1 MARPH
6 DPPPG
11 DSVRE
16 LDAELAFHFTETVEA
31 LVARGWT
38 ETDAHAE
45 AERRFGSRRHYQHHL
60 VSIDRTIQRRRR
72 MRAIFSVDLR
82 DAIRSLRA
90 TPVLTAVAIASLA
103 LGIGANTALFSIV
116 NGLIL
121 RPLPARDPGRLAL
134 IDQSSWTNPIWE
146 EIRDRHADIFDGA
159 FAWSNETFDLSTSG
173 ETEPVDGVYAS
184 GAMFD
189 MLGIAPALGRLIH
202 RSDDVRGGGQQ
213 GVVAVISH
221 GFWQGRLGGA
231 PDVIGRRLTVSRVP
245 ASIVGVAPPG
255 FFGPEVGR
263 TAHILLPLSAEAA
276 VRGEQSSLDG
286 RTNWWLNIMVRL
298 HPGQSLEAAAAELNR
313 RRPAIRDATLPER
326 YPPGTEY
333 LGTNFTL
340 TSAAS
345 GRSTLRRRFA
355 EPLTVIMVIVAG
367 VFLIAC
373 ANIANLMLARATA
386 RRHEMGLRLALGA
399 SRARLTRQLL
409 AEGLLLAIAGSLAG
423 IAIARW
429 GGELLVRQLSSSV
442 LTVTLDL
449 SLDWR
454 VLGFTA
460 AVAAVTTVLFGLA
473 PAAGLAG
480 VAPNDALREQARTVA
495 GDRRY
500 GMRNALVVAQVAFS
514 LVLVIGAG
522 LFVRTFHRLST
533 TPLGFKADDLLI
545 VNVET
550 ARTGVTPDGRL
561 PLYDRIVGAVAA
573 VPGIQ
578 RASASYMTPLSGRG
592 WNGRVHLTD
601 RPDLAPQ
608 QQMTFINAVP
618 PGWFDTFGMRLLGGR
633 DVSAQDVKGAGKIA
647 VVNETFARRFIGQA
661 QPIGH
666 RFSLLEP
673 GGATEPFLVVGVVND
688 AIYRSVRI
696 GIVPIMYVPLT
707 QLDAPNAAFS
717 LTAQVTRDRASVAA
731 GVKAAL
737 AQVDP
742 RLAFSF
748 RDYSDQIGATVSQER
763 LVAMLSGFFGGLAL
777 LLAALGLYG
786 VTSYSVN
793 RRRPEIAVRMALGAD
808 RRQVAR
814 LILRRV
820 GTMVI
825 IGLVIGAALTLWA
838 TRFVGALLFRLE
850 ARDPI
855 TIAVAM
861 LTLAAVGLLA
871 GWLPARRAAR
881 LDPTEVLR
889 G

>member
-1 MARPH
+1 MTRTDHPL
-6 DPPPG
+6 PG
-11 DSVRE
+11 DTVRE
-16 LDAELAFHFTETVEA
+16 LDAELAFHFAETVDA

-38 ETDAHAE
+38 DADARAE
-45 AERRFGSRRHYQHHL
+45 AERRFGSRRHYQQRLAH
-60 VSIDRTIQRRRR
+60 IDRTIQRRRR
-72 MRAIFSVDLR
+72 MRSFFSVDLR

-90 TPVLTAVAIASLA
+90 APVLTAVAIASLA

-146 EIRDRHADIFDGA
+146 AIRDHHADLFDGA

-173 ETEPVDGVYAS
+173 ETQPLDGAYAS
-184 GAMFD
+184 GAMFET
-189 MLGIAPALGRLIH
+189 LGIAPALGRLIS
-202 RSDDVRGGGQQ
+202 RSDDVRGGGPD

-221 GFWQGRLGGA
+221 GFWQRQFGGA
-231 PDVIGRRLTVSRVP
+231 PDVLGQRLIVSRVP
-245 ASIVGVAPPG
+245 ATIVGVVPAG

-263 TAHILLPLSAEAA
+263 TANVFLPLSAEAA
-276 VRGEQSSLDG
+276 VRGKQSSLDG
-286 RTNWWLNIMVRL
+286 RTSWWLNIMVRL
-298 HPGQSLEAAAAELNR
+298 RPEHTFEAAAAELNR
-313 RRPAIRDATLPER
+313 RRPVIREATMPTS

-333 LGTNFTL
+333 LGTDFTL

-386 RRHEMGLRLALGA
+386 RRHEMSLRLALGA

-423 IAIARW
+423 LAIARW

-460 AVAAVTTVLFGLA
+460 AVAAITTVLFGLA
-473 PAAGLAG
+473 PAAGLTG

-522 LFVRTFHRLST
+522 LFVRTFHTLSA

-550 ARTGVTPDGRL
+550 ARTGVTPEGRL
-561 PLYDRIVGAVAA
+561 PLYDRVVGAVAA

-578 RASASYMTPLSGRG
+578 RASASSMTPLSGRG
-592 WNGRVHLTD
+592 WNSRVQVTD

-608 QQMTFINAVP
+608 QQMTFINAIP
-618 PGWFDTFGMRLLGGR
+618 PGWFETFGMRLLGGR
-633 DVSAQDVKGAGKIA
+633 DVSAQDGKGAEKIA
-647 VVNETFARRFIGQA
+647 VVNETFARRFIGQG

-666 RFSLLEP
+666 RFALLGP
-673 GGATEPFLVVGVVND
+673 GGALEPFQVVGVVND
-688 AIYRSVRI
+688 AIYRSVRV
-696 GIVPIMYVPLT
+696 GVVPIMYVPLA
-707 QLDAPNAAFS
+707 QLDAPNSSFS
-717 LTAQVTRDRASVAA
+717 LTAHVTRDRAGVTA

-737 AQVDP
+737 AAVDP

-748 RDYSDQIGATVSQER
+748 RDYSDQIGATVAQER
-763 LVAMLSGFFGGLAL
+763 LLAMLSGFFGGLAL

-786 VTSYSVN
+786 VTSYSVS

-808 RRQVAR
+808 RHRVAR

-820 GTMVI
+820 GTLMVV
-825 IGLVIGAALTLWA
+825 GLVIGGGLTLWA
-838 TRFVGALLFRLE
+838 TRFVGTLLYQLE
-850 ARDPI
+850 ARDPF
-855 TIAVAM
+855 TIAAAM